1 MNVCQSMLLAVKAQ
15 CFGFYCFRISHGTS
29 LSILLIL
36 AIVHLQVPASADNS
50 IDSSTD
56 SADDQSAGHSSVR
69 LSDNLSAD
77 SPLLGDK
84 RLFISGKQRLLID
97 NNQRVAPVSPG
108 SLPSAEI
115 ETQIP
120 LQPLTQKVEI
130 RVKRTL
136 SVDGLVLRPDGSVDV
151 WVNGS
156 LAGQQSNNHIR
167 LVRAT
172 TSGPV
177 VLNAYGKRYEL
188 YPGQRQVVSFVKK
201 VDL

>member
-1 MNVCQSMLLAVKAQ
+1 MNVCQSLLLNVKAQ
-15 CFGFYCFRISHGTS
+15 CFGFPRFRISHGTS
-29 LSILLIL
+29 LIILLIL
-36 AIVHLQVPASADNS
+36 VIVHLQVPAYADNS
-50 IDSSTD
+50 IDSSAD
-56 SADDQSAGHSSVR
+56 SADDQSTDHSPVR
-69 LSDNLSAD
+69 ASDNPSTD
-77 SPLLGDK
+77 PPLLGDK

-97 NNQRVAPVSPG
+97 NSQRVAPVSPG

-156 LAGQQSNNHIR
+156 LAGQQSNNHIS